1 MMSLKEVGLL
11 ILKEKRRIRRERE
24 VKEERVEREIKGQE
38 VREEMMVGATEN
50 KEKEVVVVAVMIAS
64 DLIHLLRIMN

>member
-11 ILKEKRRIRRERE
+11 ILTEKRRIRRERE
-24 VKEERVEREIKGQE
+24 VKEERVEKEIKGQE